1 MSSTVP
7 TAIDAPDPRNLRRSA
22 QGAWTLYDFANTIFS
37 FAIVSGAMG
46 QWLIDEHGDS
56 SGSSCSASPIL
67 ASVGLNAIVSPILG
81 ALADRGGRRLP
92 FLLVFTALCVAPTA
106 FIGISGPAVGALL
119 FVVANFSYQAALIY
133 YDSSI
138 KLVSTPATRGRL
150 SGVGTGIGYC
160 GTVFVALLIQF
171 GQIPVEA
178 RFPLAAVL
186 FALFAIPVFLVL
198 REPPRHGPAAHPAR
212 PRRLVAQLPRTWRH
226 AGRGPRPP
234 ALPRRAASSTR
245 MRSTP

>member
-1 MSSTVP
+1 MSSTVL
-7 TAIDAPDPRNLRRSA
+7 TAIDAPDPRNLRRRA

-46 QWLIDEHGDS
+46 QWLVAERTASS
-56 SGSSCSASPIL
+56 SGRLCSASRSSR
-67 ASVGLNAIVSPILG
+67 ASASTPSSRRSS
-81 ALADRGGRRLP
+81 APSRTGRP
-92 FLLVFTALCVAPTA
+92 A
-106 FIGISGPAVGALL
+106 PAVPARVHRAVRRADGVHRRSPDPVAGALL

-150 SGVGTGIGYC
+150 SGIGTGIGYC

-171 GQIPVEA
+171 GQIPLEA

-186 FALFAIPVFLVL
+186 YALFAIPVFGLV
-198 REPPRHGPAAHPAR
+198 REPPRPAR
-212 PRRLVAQLPRTWRH
+212 PSRGGTSSTPWRSCP
-226 AGRGPRPP
+226 GRGGTP
-234 ALPRRAASSTR
+234 A
-245 MRSTP
+245 RSNT